1 MLGIHKKGFQ
11 DKELPHEIF
20 LTTRPTT
27 KVRNAFANNISADI
41 KFSKA
46 QRSKIIQSGGSF
58 GSWLGNLS

>member
-27 KVRNAFANNISADI
+27 KVRNAFASNISADI

-46 QRSKIIQSGGSF
+46 QRSKIIQ
-58 GSWLGNLS
+58 